1 MSQSLCLSRQCL
13 GLETRIE
20 CMLRPLSGGRGLWT
34 LLCAAGLNGS
44 QPTAVRVQGPF
55 YGPRK
60 AESVLQ
66 AIARNLAEQGYVE
79 AEGPYIWELHMLAE
93 LRKVNADQR
102 LLPGGWQS
110 ST

>member
-1 MSQSLCLSRQCL
+1 MPQSLCLTRQCL

-20 CMLRPLSGGRGLWT
+20 CVIRPLADGRGLWT
-34 LLCAAGLNGS
+34 LLCAAGLAGS

-60 AESVLQ
+60 AEAVLA
-66 AIARNLAEQGYVE
+66 AIVRNLREQGYAE
-79 AEGPYIWELHMLAE
+79 ASGPHIWELHMQAE
-93 LRKVNADQR
+93 LRKVNADQTR
-102 LLPGGWQS
+102 LPGGWQS

>member
-1 MSQSLCLSRQCL
+1 MSHTLCLTRQCL

-20 CMLRPLSGGRGLWT
+20 CSIRPLASGRGLWT
-34 LLCAAGLNGS
+34 LLCAAGLAGS

-60 AESVLQ
+60 AEAVLD
-66 AIARNLAEQGYVE
+66 AIARNLVEQGYS
-79 AEGPYIWELHMLAE
+79 EGSGPHIWELHMQAE
-93 LRKVNADQR
+93 LRKVNSDQT

-110 ST
+110 SP